1 MKAIVR
7 MPEKLERL
15 DKSIKVLQL
24 CIMRRY
30 INF

>member
-7 MPEKLERL
+7 MPGKLERL
-15 DKSIKVLQL
+15 DKSIKVFQL